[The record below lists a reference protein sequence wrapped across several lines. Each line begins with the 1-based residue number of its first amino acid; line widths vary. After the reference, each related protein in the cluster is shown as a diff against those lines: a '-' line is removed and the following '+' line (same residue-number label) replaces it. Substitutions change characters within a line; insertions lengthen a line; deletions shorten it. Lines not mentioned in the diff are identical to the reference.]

1 MQEFY
6 DSHDIHDIR
15 PPVPVGMDPLVMR
28 VALILLILLLLA
40 CAGFFLY
47 RCLKRRKAGNSA
59 DLPLLPLPLPPN
71 EAALKA
77 LDSLGDLMLGAPR
90 LYYFRLTEIVKRFI
104 GRQFD
109 LGAPEMTTQELVFSI
124 RDLGIDKGL
133 LADTREFLL
142 FSDTI
147 KYAGEDP
154 SPSMMQ
160 GHGAFV
166 RKFIVAVA
174 SASNGTGQ
182 QEGGSNV

>member
-1 MQEFY
+1 MQ
-6 DSHDIHDIR
+6 DIHDIR
-15 PPVPVGMDPLVMR
+15 PPVQVGMDPLFLR
-28 VALILLILLLLA
+28 IALVLLILFVLG
-40 CAGFFLY
+40 CVGFFVY
-47 RCLKRRKAGNSA
+47 RYLKRRKAGKTA
-59 DLPLLPLPLPPN
+59 DVPLLPLPLPPD

-77 LDSLGDLMLGAPR
+77 LESLGDLMAGAPR

-104 GRQFD
+104 GKQFH
-109 LGAPEMTTQELVFSI
+109 LGAPEMTTQEFVLSI
-124 RDLGIDKGL
+124 RALGIDKGL
-133 LADTREFLL
+133 LADAREFLL

-174 SASNGTGQ
+174 STNRENKQEENGDD
-182 QEGGSNV
+182 V